1 MKTWEI
7 LTLLMPIVQ
16 KMLQDHRTVT
26 SINFMT
32 TANLI
37 MSCFNRLEGKEV
49 DLVDLLARAPK
60 QPQYTMPYNSYGNK
74 SLYAAANQ
82 DKLVNS
88 TIETNKANLGGV
100 STTMPMVMFVPNWLI
115 TCELKT
121 DQQ

>member
-1 MKTWEI
+1 MKKWEI

-60 QPQYTMPYNSYGNK
+60 QPQYAMPYNFYGNK